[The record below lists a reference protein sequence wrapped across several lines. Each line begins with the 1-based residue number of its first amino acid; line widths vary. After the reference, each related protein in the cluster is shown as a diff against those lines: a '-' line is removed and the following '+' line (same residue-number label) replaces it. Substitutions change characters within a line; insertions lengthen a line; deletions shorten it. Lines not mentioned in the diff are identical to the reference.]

1 MPAND
6 FDALLEEEFDAGLMT
21 QDEMDDMLAQRD
33 LYETNRAAI
42 EQDPSNDGLYVGFVA
57 GNMITADIIQGLVDQ
72 FETQL
77 PGRLCYFE
85 SVGFDI

>member
-1 MPAND
+1 VPDRFA
-6 FDALLEEEFDAGLMT
+6 ALLQDEVDAGSMT

-33 LYETNRAAI
+33 LYDTNRSVI
-42 EQDPSNDGLYVGFVA
+42 EQDPLNDGRYVGFVA
-57 GNMITADIIQGLVDQ
+57 GNMISATSTQGLVDQ

-85 SVGFDI
+85 TVGFDF